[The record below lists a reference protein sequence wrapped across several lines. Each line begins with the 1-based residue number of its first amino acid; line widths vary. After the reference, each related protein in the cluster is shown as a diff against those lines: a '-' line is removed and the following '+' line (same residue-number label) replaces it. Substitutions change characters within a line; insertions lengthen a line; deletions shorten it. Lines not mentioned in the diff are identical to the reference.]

1 MQTLTSNDTISSHGD
16 LEDDPSDYKTDPV
29 EIAGQAITESDASIK
44 YNDANRSIEMF
55 HSV

>member
-16 LEDDPSDYKTDPV
+16 LEDDPSDYKSDPV